1 VSERAGLKTAVS
13 RVGSSPRVAKARVS
27 PRRRRALVV
36 AVLVAVGAVSLIGAS
51 RAQGEDRDGVQI
63 ALPLAP
69 AALPAGEET
78 APSLTTLEVADLPV
92 PDTADRDEALDVA
105 QAAESSATKSSA
117 PEREPLAPETQN
129 GSQDYDPWEPF
140 NDRMFSFN
148 HEVLDR
154 FVLKPAA
161 TAWDRVLPTDA
172 RQALGRAFDN
182 LGMPRRVVNHLLQGS
197 VPGAAREVARFLLNT
212 TVGVAGL
219 FDVATRAGLE
229 KRDADTGQTLGVYGI
244 GPGPYLVVPVL
255 PPLTVRDAIGYGVD
269 TLLDPLGYF
278 VPLLVSAGTTA
289 GKTVNER
296 SLNLTLFQDVE
307 NSVLDLY
314 SAVRNGY
321 LQRRQRAIEQ
331 RRAEVKKV
339 LRVSP
344 VPAAEGKRVRSI
356 GRRRK
361 LSRGSGLTPLVKH
374 GHLGSARM
382 PDARAPCVTRRV

>member
-1 VSERAGLKTAVS
+1 MSERAGLKTAVS
-13 RVGSSPRVAKARVS
+13 RVGSSPRVTKARAS
-27 PRRRRALVV
+27 PRRRRAWVV

-63 ALPLAP
+63 ALPLER

-92 PDTADRDEALDVA
+92 PGTADRDEALDVA
-105 QAAESSATKSSA
+105 QAAESSATESSA

-182 LGMPRRVVNHLLQGS
+182 IGMPRRVVNHLLQGS
-197 VPGAAREVARFLLNT
+197 VPGAAQEVARFLLNT

-269 TLLDPLGYF
+269 TLLDPLAYF
-278 VPLLVSAGTTA
+278 VPLLASAGTTA

-307 NSVLDLY
+307 DSVLDLY

-331 RRAEVKKV
+331 RRTEVKKYFESRPSPRP
-339 LRVSP
+339 RVS
-344 VPAAEGKRVRSI
+344 ESDR
-356 GRRRK
+356 
-361 LSRGSGLTPLVKH
+361 
-374 GHLGSARM
+374 
-382 PDARAPCVTRRV
+382 